1 MRIESDSNERVAL
14 QEVAAHCL
22 CQKARSAARALTRFY
37 DRHFAR
43 TGIEPTQFTILVG
56 IRLSEPVPL
65 VPLAD
70 HLGLERTTLT
80 RNLGLL
86 QRGGLVAIGR
96 GEDARR
102 RLLSLTPG
110 GRRVLK
116 KALPR
121 WKKAQQA
128 AISVL
133 GKDDFARFSEA
144 LSFSNEFTKPSS
156 VPENRSSR
164 RESAQF
170 SSLEH
175 GDQSR
180 LTPAAAKKSIP

>member
-1 MRIESDSNERVAL
+1 MSIESASTERAAL
-14 QEVAAHCL
+14 KEVAANCL
-22 CQKARSAARALTRFY
+22 CRKARSAARTLTRFY
-37 DRHFAR
+37 DRHLAGA
-43 TGIEPTQFTILVG
+43 GIEPTQFSILVG
-56 IRLSEPVPL
+56 IRLSQPVPL

-80 RNLGLL
+80 RNLSVL
-86 QRGGLVAIGR
+86 QSGGLVAIGR

-102 RLLSLTPG
+102 RMLSLTPR

-133 GKDDFARFSEA
+133 GQDDFARFSEA
-144 LSFSNEFTKPSS
+144 LSFSNKFTKPKGNKY
-156 VPENRSSR
+156 E
-164 RESAQF
+164 
-170 SSLEH
+170 
-175 GDQSR
+175 
-180 LTPAAAKKSIP
+180 K